1 MPLNW
6 QTLTSLNNLL
16 ELNEASK
23 TDDSLGFVIFKHS
36 TRCSISSM
44 AKSRLERAWDD
55 SIELPMYYL
64 DLIAHRDISNQIANL
79 FQVEHQSPQILV
91 IKKGVCVYNSSH
103 SNITVEDLKTQ
114 SLKVKRNSLFNIR
127 M

>member
-6 QTLTSLNNLL
+6 ITLTSLNNLL

-23 TDDSLGFVIFKHS
+23 TDESLSFIIFKHS

-44 AKSRLERAWDD
+44 AKSRLDRAWDD
-55 SIELPMYYL
+55 SIETPMYYL

-79 FQVEHQSPQILV
+79 YQVEHQSPQILL

-103 SNITVEDLKTQ
+103 SNITVEDLK
-114 SLKVKRNSLFNIR
+114 NSIAKS
-127 M
+127 